1 MSTKAKIIA
10 FMIFKIICFLGGL
23 LFWFAGFT
31 VFQDMRATDNWF
43 GGWLFWGI
51 FCMFAMALEFLKY
64 VIAGARQGAAE
75 GANSYS
81 ISDYGSY
88 FTVHNNSLRDGII
101 GFLTSAFLY
110 IAIGPIAL
118 AFKMLGN
125 LRTVIQ
131 CIVALR
137 RLNAGNE

>member
-1 MSTKAKIIA
+1 MN
-10 FMIFKIICFLGGL
+10 L
-23 LFWFAGFT
+23 LTVVWDFDPTFINLFGFEIRWYSLT
-31 VFQDMRATDNWF
+31 WVAALRF

-75 GANSYS
+75 GASSYS